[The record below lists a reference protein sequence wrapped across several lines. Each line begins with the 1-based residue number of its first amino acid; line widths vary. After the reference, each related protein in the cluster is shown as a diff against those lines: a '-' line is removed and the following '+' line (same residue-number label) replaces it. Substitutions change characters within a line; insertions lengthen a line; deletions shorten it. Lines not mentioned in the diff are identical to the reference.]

1 MELGPVL
8 GDGFGRRD
16 VDDHDRAQ
24 GVARAEPG
32 DVGRE
37 PAHDLGLAAVVRGGV
52 VPGPDLGVGL
62 LESGLRRAHEA
73 GRDHARVGEL
83 LRAQGERGTC

>member
-1 MELGPVL
+1 MELGAVL

-24 GVARAEPG
+24 AVTLAEPG
-32 DVGRE
+32 DVRRE
-37 PAHDLGLAAVVRGGV
+37 PVHGISLGAVVRGGV

-62 LESGLRRAHEA
+62 LETGLRRVHEA
-73 GRDHARVGEL
+73 GRDHPGVGER
-83 LRAQGERGTC
+83 LRAHG